1 MGKLI
6 ELKDRLPEDNRDE
19 MIKKLYPRRA
29 TQEEIKRVF
38 QILAESGQIEHYKRK
53 PKVRWRRVIAI
64 IIFWSF
70 AFTYWMR
77 GVMTGNWWF

>member
-6 ELKDRLPEDNRDE
+6 ELKDRLPPNQIEIN
-19 MIKKLYPRRA
+19 KP

-38 QILAESGQIEHYKRK
+38 QILAESGQIEHYRRK

-64 IIFWSF
+64 IIFWGF

-77 GVMTGNWWF
+77 GVTTGNWWF